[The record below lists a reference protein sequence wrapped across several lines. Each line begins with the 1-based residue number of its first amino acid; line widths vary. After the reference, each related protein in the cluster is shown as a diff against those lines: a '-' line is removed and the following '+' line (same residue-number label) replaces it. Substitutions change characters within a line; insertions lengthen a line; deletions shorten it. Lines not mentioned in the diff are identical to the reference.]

1 MSRRDH
7 DSQAVRSLHTAGI
20 REVAA
25 AANVSTATVSRA
37 LRGLPRVSP
46 ATRQKVLAAA
56 NNLGYV
62 ASAAA
67 SELARGRGS
76 QDNSFPRGTI
86 LVVLGPAGGQSEQ
99 TGTSAS
105 DIEQLVQAVA
115 SIHGFSVSL
124 KTCDNADTV
133 GAVRAAADSAAG
145 IIVTAGAL
153 EYPAAAGLHGALASA
168 VVPSVEIRLG
178 KSRCRDPSSA
188 CTVVISGA
196 GILGYKLAIEY
207 LAHTSANS
215 GEGEPAWSGSPAP

>member
-1 MSRRDH
+1 MSRPDH

-86 LVVLGPAGGQSEQ
+86 LVVLAPESTAGHGL
-99 TGTSAS
+99 TGNSRA
-105 DIEQLVQAVA
+105 DIEQLVRSVA
-115 SIHGFSVSL
+115 WTHGFSVSFE
-124 KTCDNADTV
+124 DDTV